1 MYSLV
6 VMVISDDNYDI
17 TTHDSAKKPFYSML
31 IKLTFECTKKIFLHC
46 WKLKRFITKIS
57 VQLFQPANRL
67 ITNPRQPVFTTASSW
82 IEIISFPTTITT
94 TFIAVKPDGPPGA
107 KCKDT
112 VAYWFLQS
120 LTNVLRICRSMRLQ
134 TRSSAAPVRY
144 LGHTP
149 ITARQR
155 DELCRGNIFM
165 EYSHF
170 FEYYFVV
177 ILRLSPGRGSEQQA
191 VVVERDDSSGDWVW
205 KWTCLASMLML
216 WLLDS
221 LVLATLSP
229 ASSDPFFFLF
239 FLRWHHHS
247 YRHVDITER
256 VCFGNHTQWIW
267 QFIPLRRALLS
278 SC

>member
-1 MYSLV
+1 M
-6 VMVISDDNYDI
+6 
-17 TTHDSAKKPFYSML
+17 
-31 IKLTFECTKKIFLHC
+31 
-46 WKLKRFITKIS
+46 
-57 VQLFQPANRL
+57 
-67 ITNPRQPVFTTASSW
+67 FTTASSW

-120 LTNVLRICRSMRLQ
+120 FTNVLRICRSMRLQ

-229 ASSDPFFFLF
+229 ASSDPFFSLF

-278 SC
+278 SCLRQSLHHICVLSPLD